1 MLNAA
6 AQLHLSMVTY
16 GKTRVYAPTV
26 EAENNDR
33 LKAAS
38 FDELHN
44 LVDIIRG
51 GGAPLTPAPTPT
63 PATSAAPATPSAT
76 AVMPIPVS
84 RKYSFSHQL
93 LSSDLSEH
101 Q

>member
-51 GGAPLTPAPTPT
+51 GGAPLAPATTSTPAPS
-63 PATSAAPATPSAT
+63 ATPATPSAT
-76 AVMPIPVS
+76 TVMPIPVS
-84 RKYSFSHQL
+84 KNIIFTSIAEVKSLH
-93 LSSDLSEH
+93 
-101 Q
+101 